1 MAGRGVFE
9 FTKCSLP
16 LIQAQIQV
24 RISTD
29 VNPLLDTAGDYF
41 RFVTEFFEIISRSGT
56 HIYHSAI
63 QLAPRSSIVR
73 KLYNEHIHSPML
85 KIVTGVP
92 DLWDS
97 CTASVVVT
105 GVATCAV
112 WSPCGRL
119 IAVLL
124 EHSGSHRIE
133 VRDSNTLEVVSILQP
148 PTGVHRA
155 FSGRLAF
162 SPDERLLAHYNCG

>member
-1 MAGRGVFE
+1 M
-9 FTKCSLP
+9 
-16 LIQAQIQV
+16 QAQIQV
-24 RISTD
+24 QISTD

-63 QLAPRSSIVR
+63 QLAPRSSIIR
-73 KLYNEHIHSPML
+73 KLYNEHVDSLML
-85 KIVTGVP
+85 KVVTGVP
-92 DLWDS
+92 ELWDS
-97 CTASVVVT
+97 CTASVEVPGAAA
-105 GVATCAV
+105 GVV

-124 EHSGSHRIE
+124 EHWVSHRVE

-148 PTGVHRA
+148 PTGNYDA
-155 FSGRLAF
+155 YSGSLTF
-162 SPDERLLAHYNCG
+162 SPDERLLAYGHCR

>member
-1 MAGRGVFE
+1 M
-9 FTKCSLP
+9 
-16 LIQAQIQV
+16 QAQIQV

-41 RFVTEFFEIISRSGT
+41 RFVTEFFEIISRSGM

-97 CTASVVVT
+97 CTASVDVT
-105 GVATCAV
+105 GEASRAV

-119 IAVLL
+119 IAFLL
-124 EHSGSHRIE
+124 RRLAPHQVE

-148 PTGVHRA
+148 PTGDYDTN
-155 FSGRLAF
+155 SGRLAF
-162 SPDERLLAHYNCG
+162 SPDERLLAYGNCG